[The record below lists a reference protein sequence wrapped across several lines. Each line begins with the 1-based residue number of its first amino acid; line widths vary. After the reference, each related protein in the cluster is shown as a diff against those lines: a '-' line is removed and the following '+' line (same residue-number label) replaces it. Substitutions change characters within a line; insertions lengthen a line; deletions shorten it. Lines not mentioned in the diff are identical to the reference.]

1 MLDIH
6 IPVGVYWE
14 VLELIEMVRRMKT
27 PHDLVAVAKQTVL
40 EVSIDKAPALIAQ
53 NDVLIDVREAEEF
66 QAGHLPGAIH
76 MSRGMLEFKLAAH
89 PQFQSRDLKITLYC
103 KTSGRAALCAQSLK
117 QMGYTNVS
125 SIAGGFD
132 AWQAAGF
139 HIEKPVAPSFD

>member
-1 MLDIH
+1 M
-6 IPVGVYWE
+6 G
-14 VLELIEMVRRMKT
+14 VLELIEMVRKMKT
-27 PHDLVAVAKQTVL
+27 PHDLVAAAKQAVL
-40 EVSIDKAPALIAQ
+40 EVPIDKAPAVIAQ

-76 MSRGMLEFKLAAH
+76 MSRGMLEFKLAAN

-117 QMGYTNVS
+117 EMGYSNVS

-139 HIEKPVAPSFD
+139 HVEKPVAPSFD

>member
-1 MLDIH
+1 
-6 IPVGVYWE
+6 
-14 VLELIEMVRRMKT
+14 MKT
-27 PHDLVAVAKQTVL
+27 PHDLVSAAKKTVL
-40 EVSIDKAPALIAQ
+40 EISIDKAPAVIALS
-53 NDVLIDVREAEEF
+53 DVLIDVREAEEF

-76 MSRGMLEFKLAAH
+76 MSRGMLEFKLAAN

-117 QMGYTNVS
+117 EMGYSNIS

-139 HIEKPVAPSFD
+139 HVDKPAPTSFE

>member
-40 EVSIDKAPALIAQ
+40 EVSIDKAPALIAK
-53 NDVLIDVREAEEF
+53 NDVL
-66 QAGHLPGAIH
+66 
-76 MSRGMLEFKLAAH
+76 MLEFKLAAH

-139 HIEKPVAPSFD
+139 HIEKPVTPSFD